1 MAAVG
6 VGLAFAYST
15 VLTRTLATVR
25 QQDAADAS
33 GVLVTSAQLGLLT
46 GVAVFGAVF
55 LGYRGQGGQ
64 RGAGRRG
71 LRGRPVGD
79 LRRFGRGRAVR
90 SADESGETCE
100 ASPLTWASSH
110 GRIGTAGGGWGR

>member
-6 VGLAFAYST
+6 VGLAFAYSP

-55 LGYRGQGGQ
+55 LDIADKADSAVP
-64 RGAGRRG
+64 GAGDFADALWVTCVALAGAALCGALMSLVRR
-71 LRGRPVGD
+71 
-79 LRRFGRGRAVR
+79 VR
-90 SADESGETCE
+90 H
-100 ASPLTWASSH
+100 LH
-110 GRIGTAGGGWGR
+110 